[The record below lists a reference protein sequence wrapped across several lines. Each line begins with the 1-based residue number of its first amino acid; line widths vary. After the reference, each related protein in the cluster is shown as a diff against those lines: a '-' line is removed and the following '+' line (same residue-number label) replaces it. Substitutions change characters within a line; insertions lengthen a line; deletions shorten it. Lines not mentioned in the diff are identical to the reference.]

1 MGCDGFEENDHCV
14 VICFHTYSYNQNSKL
29 MFTVGPTVS
38 HQENL
43 RAALKF
49 RVRAGVWL
57 HTSGSVVRGK
67 SQTLQTLPWK
77 KKCFSSRHHIS
88 HKHCLLT
95 PPNTSISHQLLTLVL
110 PLLPSFLLLLCTI
123 TASSLP
129 SQTKKI
135 DGLGHK
141 NGFVCRREQP
151 ASLAQIH
158 ACTCLWL
165 WLKTKP
171 LL

>member
-1 MGCDGFEENDHCV
+1 MLACSF
-14 VICFHTYSYNQNSKL
+14 VICFHTYSSNQNSKL

-49 RVRAGVWL
+49 RVRVAAHFWE
-57 HTSGSVVRGK
+57 RGERK
-67 SQTLQTLPWK
+67 VTNTANPSLKK
-77 KKCFSSRHHIS
+77 KKCFSSRNHIS

-158 ACTCLWL
+158 ACTCL
-165 WLKTKP
+165 
-171 LL
+171 